1 MSDAEFQVLSSKTK
15 FEGKV
20 ISVREDV
27 IGMPDGSQASRE
39 IVGHLGAVV
48 VAALDEQERIV
59 LVNQYRPPIRQ
70 RLEELPAGLLDVDGE
85 PPLDAARRELAEEAQ
100 LQAATWHTL
109 LDLHTSPG
117 FSDEAVR
124 VFLARDLTLADRP
137 EGFVVEH
144 EEVSMTVRRLPLDE
158 AVGMALAGELTNA
171 ATVAGVLATAV
182 ARAAGWSGLRA
193 ADAPWPWRVQRH
205 RR

>member
-1 MSDAEFQVLSSKTK
+1 MSDGFEVVSSRTK
-15 FEGKV
+15 FQGKV

-27 IGMPDGSQASRE
+27 IRMPDGSEAARE

-48 VAALDEQERIV
+48 VAALDDQGRIV
-59 LVNQYRPPIRQ
+59 LVNQYRPPLRT
-70 RLEELPAGLLDVDGE
+70 RLDELPAGLLDVDGE
-85 PPLDAARRELAEEAQ
+85 AALDAARRELAEEAQ

-109 LDLHTSPG
+109 VDLHTSPG

-124 VFLARDLTLADRP
+124 VFLARDLTGADRP

-144 EEVSMTVRRLPLDE
+144 EEVSMTVRRLPLDD
-158 AVGMALAGELTNA
+158 AVERALAGQLTNA

-182 ARAAGWSGLRA
+182 AKAGDWRGLRP
-193 ADAPWPWRVQRH
+193 ADTPWPARPGQ
-205 RR
+205 